1 MVLFGGLWSSPTAYQ
16 HKSFTKIDN
25 DECNHYD
32 SNTQEQQQQQQYED
46 GMLKHES
53 SNLVTFHKRQRNST
67 DYGSVFGDIDGQDT
81 PSLTREFSNFDSV
94 GGNALR
100 LCGCYMAIYIVIAVI
115 AFSYVFEKWTII
127 DSIYFA
133 VSTFTTCG
141 YGDLQPT
148 TEVGQIFT
156 IFFAIYGVLILGIF
170 IGIVGHSISEAQ
182 ANAIRHLK
190 KGNQEA
196 MLQTLFPEP
205 DSAESRQELSVR
217 HQESF
222 IGDHVTLLDD
232 INQVV
237 RTELPELLVVGV
249 AALILGWREGWSFTS
264 TMYFCIMSATTTG
277 FGDYTPHSQ
286 IDKLYCVFFLP
297 LAVAVFGEVL
307 GQIASVY
314 IRRKTCQ
321 VEKKFLR
328 RSITRFDLRQMD
340 ANDDGTVDMEEFLT
354 FMLVSLQ
361 KVDKKFL
368 DDLKTIF
375 RSLDTN
381 DNGMID
387 KDDLVEL
394 HQRIHSP
401 HRHEED

>member
-1 MVLFGGLWSSPTAYQ
+1 
-16 HKSFTKIDN
+16 
-25 DECNHYD
+25 
-32 SNTQEQQQQQQYED
+32 
-46 GMLKHES
+46 MLKHES

-67 DYGSVFGDIDGQDT
+67 DYGSVLGDIDGQNT

-205 DSAESRQELSVR
+205 DSAESRQELSLR
-217 HQESF
+217 LQESF